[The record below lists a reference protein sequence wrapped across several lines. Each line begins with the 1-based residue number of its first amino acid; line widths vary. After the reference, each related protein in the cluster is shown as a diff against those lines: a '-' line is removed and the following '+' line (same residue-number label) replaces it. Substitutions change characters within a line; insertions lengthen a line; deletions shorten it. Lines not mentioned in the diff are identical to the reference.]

1 MPSLLIVFEYD
12 TLNGGENSLLAV
24 LPLVQESGWQVIA
37 VWPGHPEAAP
47 SSDSPATLGR
57 SLKDLNVE
65 SIALPTHD
73 ADGYRLSQ
81 QQYRDAFG
89 EILSAKR
96 PDAILC
102 NSLSTSRLCG
112 PVAATAGIPAAGY
125 LRDIIKLSKKAIT
138 DINQLD
144 RIIAVSAA
152 TKAFHVTQGMEE
164 DKIRVIH
171 NGVDLEMFH
180 PRLRGTEQTLKLRQ
194 SLGIDAQSKVGLFV
208 GQIGMRKAV
217 DVLLES
223 FKRLIVAVPDS
234 HLLILG
240 ERHSKKQEA
249 VEYEEALITA
259 SQQPTIAGRV
269 HWLGRRDDVPQLMA
283 VSDLLLH
290 PARQEPLGR
299 VILES
304 VASGLPVIT
313 TLVGGSPEI
322 LGCVK
327 SADLLCQVDDADA
340 LAARAGTLLQDEQ
353 LWSAVSEELRTMAC
367 RRFDRQQSFQNL
379 MWSLNELVGR
389 NT

>member
-57 SLKDLNVE
+57 SLKELGVE

-89 EILSAKR
+89 EILAAKR

-112 PVAATAGIPAAGY
+112 PVSAAAGIPAAGY

-171 NGVDLEMFH
+171 NGVDLEAFH
-180 PRLRGTEQTLKLRQ
+180 PRLRGIEQTFKLRQ
-194 SLGIDAQSKVGLFV
+194 SLGISVQSKVVLFV

-217 DVLLES
+217 DVLLET
-223 FKRLIVAVPDS
+223 FERLIVAVPDS

-249 VEYEEALITA
+249 VEYENAYETALIIA

-283 VSDLLLH
+283 ASDLLLH

-304 VASGLPVIT
+304 VASGLPVVT
-313 TLVGGSPEI
+313 NTG
-322 LGCVK
+322 
-327 SADLLCQVDDADA
+327 
-340 LAARAGTLLQDEQ
+340 
-353 LWSAVSEELRTMAC
+353 
-367 RRFDRQQSFQNL
+367 RRQS
-379 MWSLNELVGR
+379 R
-389 NT
+389 NTRLRRIGRPAVPSR

>member
-1 MPSLLIVFEYD
+1 MPSLLIVFEFD

-24 LPLVQESGWQVIA
+24 LPLIQESGWQVTA

-57 SLKDLNVE
+57 SLKELGVE

-81 QQYRDAFG
+81 QQYRDRFS
-89 EILSAKR
+89 EILAAQR
-96 PDAILC
+96 PDAMLC

-112 PVAATAGIPAAGY
+112 PVAAAAKIPAAGY
-125 LRDIIKLSKKAIT
+125 LRDIIKLSKKAIS

-144 RIIAVSAA
+144 RIIAVSGA
-152 TKAFHVTQGMEE
+152 TKDFHVAQGMEE

-171 NGVDLEMFH
+171 NGVDLETFH
-180 PRLRGTEQTLKLRQ
+180 PRLRGTEQTLQLRQ
-194 SLGIDAQSKVGLFV
+194 SLGIDPSSKVVLYV

-217 DVLLES
+217 DVLLKSFERLVES
-223 FKRLIVAVPDS
+223 VPDS

-249 VEYEEALITA
+249 IEYENALIAA
-259 SQQPTIAGRV
+259 SQLPTVAGRV

-283 VSDLLLH
+283 ASDLLLH

-304 VASGLPVIT
+304 VASGLPVVT

-322 LGCVK
+322 LGCVEA
-327 SADLLCQVDDADA
+327 ADLMCQVDDADA
-340 LAARAGTLLQDEQ
+340 LAERAGMILQDEK
-353 LWSAVSEELRTMAC
+353 LWSAVSEELRSMAC
-367 RRFDRQQSFQNL
+367 SRFDRQQSFRNL
-379 MWSLNELVGR
+379 IWSLNELRGEV
-389 NT
+389 

>member
-1 MPSLLIVFEYD
+1 MTLTAIVFRSNNTE
-12 TLNGGENSLLAV
+12 TPSVRFWLPSV
-24 LPLVQESGWQVIA
+24 LTR
-37 VWPGHPEAAP
+37 
-47 SSDSPATLGR
+47 SSATVSPPVGFAGR
-57 SLKDLNVE
+57 S
-65 SIALPTHD
+65 
-73 ADGYRLSQ
+73 
-81 QQYRDAFG
+81 
-89 EILSAKR
+89 
-96 PDAILC
+96 
-102 NSLSTSRLCG
+102 
-112 PVAATAGIPAAGY
+112 AAAGIPAAGY

-171 NGVDLEMFH
+171 NGVDLEAFH
-180 PRLRGTEQTLKLRQ
+180 PRLRDTEQTFELRQ
-194 SLGIDAQSKVGLFV
+194 SLGISVQSKVVLFV

-223 FKRLIVAVPDS
+223 FERLIVAVPDS
-234 HLLILG
+234 HLWILG

-249 VEYEEALITA
+249 VEYETALIIA

-283 VSDLLLH
+283 ASDLLLH

-304 VASGLPVIT
+304 VASGLPVVT

-322 LGCVK
+322 LGCVE

-340 LAARAGTLLQDEQ
+340 LAARAGMLLQDEE
-353 LWSAVSEELRTMAC
+353 LWNTVSEELRTMAC
-367 RRFDRQQSFQNL
+367 RRFDRQQSFRNL
-379 MWSLNELVGR
+379 MWSLNELIGR